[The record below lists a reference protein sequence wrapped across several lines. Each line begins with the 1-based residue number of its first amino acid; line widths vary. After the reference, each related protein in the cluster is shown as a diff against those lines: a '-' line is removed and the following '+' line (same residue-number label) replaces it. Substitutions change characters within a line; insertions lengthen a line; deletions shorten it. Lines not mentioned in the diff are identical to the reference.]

1 MTDGVRA
8 ESRMLGDIKFH
19 EHRGVEAAA
28 GERWRLA
35 AGGAIEIGEVARGLA
50 TSLGYPEQL
59 EEGTSDVQEANTLAP
74 AGAQRKSLTPIRP
87 VDEKADEEEMATD
100 ISLMSDQEVEAMLDS
115 VLAGG
120 RG

>member
-1 MTDGVRA
+1 
-8 ESRMLGDIKFH
+8 MLGDTKFH
-19 EHRGVEAAA
+19 EHRGVEASA

-50 TSLGYPEQL
+50 TSLGYPEQR
-59 EEGTSDVQEANTLAP
+59 EEGTSDVQEANRLASI
-74 AGAQRKSLTPIRP
+74 GTQRKSLTPIRP
-87 VDEKADEEEMATD
+87 ADENVNDEEMATD

-115 VLAGG
+115 VLAGD